1 MAEQNTEG
9 GKAFP
14 LNLQTLL
21 VLLTLASSAW
31 LVSQKLT
38 STRPAA
44 LVGMGRDSPGEQK
57 KEARLWEDPFKT
69 PERHSKGMGAPVAEA
84 GLPTNLAT
92 QIKASRAKCTNGRN
106 GWILPVMI
114 PGGPYSEAQESR
126 IRSRFAV
133 VSALGEQGY
142 VPEDP
147 EHIGSVLLPWP
158 TTQEITQLQEEARD
172 LTSLKELYK
181 RFVHNTVT
189 RQDLRYDL
197 DLRYEWYRPKNF
209 YPRGPDFPRE
219 DPQCP
224 YVLVLW
230 LNERDFESEPLLLLP
245 LLLEITG
252 AIPKPP
258 DAPHVTLIGPGLS
271 STLRNMLPSWDTTE
285 VPLQK
290 NYPRLWSEIQDRLR
304 YIDVYSTTAT
314 AMDAA
319 LVKDSRD
326 DANPRDSVG
335 KALQWTIDSW
345 PILVMV
351 ERGIG
356 WAA

>member
-44 LVGMGRDSPGEQK
+44 LVGMGRDTPGEQK

-69 PERHSKGMGAPVAEA
+69 PERHNKSMGAPVAEA

-92 QIKASRAKCTNGRN
+92 QIKTSRAKCTNSRN

-158 TTQEITQLQEEARD
+158 TTQEITQLQEEVRD
-172 LTSLKELYK
+172 L
-181 RFVHNTVT
+181 R
-189 RQDLRYDL
+189 
-197 DLRYEWYRPKNF
+197 
-209 YPRGPDFPRE
+209 
-219 DPQCP
+219 
-224 YVLVLW
+224 
-230 LNERDFESEPLLLLP
+230 
-245 LLLEITG
+245 
-252 AIPKPP
+252 
-258 DAPHVTLIGPGLS
+258 
-271 STLRNMLPSWDTTE
+271 
-285 VPLQK
+285 
-290 NYPRLWSEIQDRLR
+290 
-304 YIDVYSTTAT
+304 
-314 AMDAA
+314 
-319 LVKDSRD
+319 
-326 DANPRDSVG
+326 
-335 KALQWTIDSW
+335 
-345 PILVMV
+345 
-351 ERGIG
+351 
-356 WAA
+356 